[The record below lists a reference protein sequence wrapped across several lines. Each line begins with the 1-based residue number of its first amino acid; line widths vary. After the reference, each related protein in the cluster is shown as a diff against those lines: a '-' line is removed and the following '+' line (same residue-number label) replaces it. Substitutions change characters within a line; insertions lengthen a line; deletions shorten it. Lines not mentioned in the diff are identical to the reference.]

1 MIQNPFFYRQN
12 YDYDNNNYYNNSS
25 RGQVNKV
32 NELKELLQNE
42 KNKNE
47 NIEIDL
53 NRKEKQ
59 IKTLQSQLN
68 ETNKN
73 LNKIKDENDR
83 LKINLTQKE
92 KELNKRENKI
102 NMDSLKIKELENKL
116 KVILGDNQIKD
127 NKINIF
133 DKFYKMKADNEK
145 LNNIYLKE
153 KNENDKLKQYLRQK
167 DNELTIKENLIKEQI
182 KKIQDLENKLK
193 EIFKDNR
200 GFDKEENIVDNY
212 LKLKYEN
219 QKLKNEL
226 KMTRYN
232 STEMKEAY
240 KEINNELE
248 RKNIE
253 ITKLKKDI
261 INIMNQKNKEFEE
274 YKKNDYNEKF
284 INKKLEEFYDVI
296 INIRSIKSLIKDEG
310 WPIKWNQKRKELVL
324 KLLNKELLKVGVL
337 GNGNMG
343 KSFLLSRLFNDH
355 SIPSGYSV
363 ITEGLSLKFNEN
375 IGYTLLDS
383 AGLQTPLLRDDEN
396 LNNDED
402 NNNNINKSL
411 YKDKTQTENF
421 IQNLI
426 IYLSDMLL
434 IVVGK
439 LTFNEQQLI
448 NKIKKLFNEYN
459 TKKDKKIY
467 IIHNLVNFQEESQ
480 VEEHIKNTLFKSA
493 SFNLKYIKYFK
504 TYLDGDNS
512 FNGRQYLVEND
523 ENNGLQTFH
532 LIMAR
537 EGSPAG
543 NHYNKFTY
551 KLLNEQFSNFH
562 ERKPLSII
570 DEVKNRFAEWSS
582 DLLEKKIKPENI
594 DIVTGNNKEE
604 KIIFKKT
611 DENTEIIPKAC
622 ISDELG
628 MNIYRSNGFEPS
640 YFYYIENNEY
650 LVVVLEVPG
659 DVKIDSKY
667 ADSELY
673 EVVVIGT
680 KEDWVTSKNPIY
692 NNTKTGKFEIHIPYK
707 NYIKIADEKPVSDQE
722 SFEKGIL
729 QFKFRLIKKREK
741 GTKK

>member
-1 MIQNPFFYRQN
+1 
-12 YDYDNNNYYNNSS
+12 
-25 RGQVNKV
+25 
-32 NELKELLQNE
+32 
-42 KNKNE
+42 
-47 NIEIDL
+47 
-53 NRKEKQ
+53 
-59 IKTLQSQLN
+59 
-68 ETNKN
+68 
-73 LNKIKDENDR
+73 
-83 LKINLTQKE
+83 
-92 KELNKRENKI
+92 
-102 NMDSLKIKELENKL
+102 MDSLKIKELENKL

-153 KNENDKLKQYLRQK
+153 KNENDELKQYLRQK

-707 NYIKIADEKPVSDQE
+707 NYIKIADEKPVTDQE

-729 QFKFRLIKKREK
+729 QFKFQLIKKREK

>member
-1 MIQNPFFYRQN
+1 MIQNPLFYRQN

-25 RGQVNKV
+25 RGQVNRV
-32 NELKELLQNE
+32 NELEELLQNE

-47 NIEIDL
+47 NIEINL

-692 NNTKTGKFEIHIPYK
+692 NNAKTGKFEIHIPYK
-707 NYIKIADEKPVSDQE
+707 NYIKIADEKPVTDQE

-729 QFKFRLIKKREK
+729 QFKFQLIKKREK

>member
-1 MIQNPFFYRQN
+1 MIQNPLFYHQN

-25 RGQVNKV
+25 RGQVNRV
-32 NELKELLQNE
+32 NELEELLQNE
-42 KNKNE
+42 KIKNE
-47 NIEIDL
+47 NIEINL

-59 IKTLQSQLN
+59 IKTLQNQLN

-102 NMDSLKIKELENKL
+102 NMDSLKIKELEDTL
-116 KVILGDNQIKD
+116 KVILDGNQIKD
-127 NKINIF
+127 NKVNTI
-133 DKFYKMKADNEK
+133 DHKLKADNEK

-153 KNENDKLKQYLRQK
+153 KNENDELKQYLRQK

-448 NKIKKLFNEYN
+448 NKTKKLFNEYN
-459 TKKDKKIY
+459 TKKDKKIS

-707 NYIKIADEKPVSDQE
+707 NYIKIADEKPVTDQE

-729 QFKFRLIKKREK
+729 QFKFQLIKKREK

>member
-1 MIQNPFFYRQN
+1 M
-12 YDYDNNNYYNNSS
+12 
-25 RGQVNKV
+25 
-32 NELKELLQNE
+32 
-42 KNKNE
+42 
-47 NIEIDL
+47 
-53 NRKEKQ
+53 
-59 IKTLQSQLN
+59 
-68 ETNKN
+68 
-73 LNKIKDENDR
+73 
-83 LKINLTQKE
+83 
-92 KELNKRENKI
+92 
-102 NMDSLKIKELENKL
+102 
-116 KVILGDNQIKD
+116 
-127 NKINIF
+127 
-133 DKFYKMKADNEK
+133 
-145 LNNIYLKE
+145 
-153 KNENDKLKQYLRQK
+153 
-167 DNELTIKENLIKEQI
+167 
-182 KKIQDLENKLK
+182 ENKLK
-193 EIFKDNR
+193 EIFNDNR

-226 KMTRYN
+226 RMTRYN

-707 NYIKIADEKPVSDQE
+707 NYIKIADEKPVTDQE

-729 QFKFRLIKKREK
+729 QFKFQLIKKREK

>member
-1 MIQNPFFYRQN
+1 
-12 YDYDNNNYYNNSS
+12 
-25 RGQVNKV
+25 
-32 NELKELLQNE
+32 
-42 KNKNE
+42 
-47 NIEIDL
+47 
-53 NRKEKQ
+53 
-59 IKTLQSQLN
+59 
-68 ETNKN
+68 
-73 LNKIKDENDR
+73 
-83 LKINLTQKE
+83 
-92 KELNKRENKI
+92 
-102 NMDSLKIKELENKL
+102 
-116 KVILGDNQIKD
+116 
-127 NKINIF
+127 
-133 DKFYKMKADNEK
+133 MKADNEK

-226 KMTRYN
+226 RMTRYN

-692 NNTKTGKFEIHIPYK
+692 NNSKAGKFEIHIPYK

-722 SFEKGIL
+722 SFKKGIL
-729 QFKFRLIKKREK
+729 QFKFQLIKKREK

>member
-1 MIQNPFFYRQN
+1 MIQNPLFYRQN

-25 RGQVNKV
+25 RAQVNRV
-32 NELKELLQNE
+32 NELEELLKDEKIKNE
-42 KNKNE
+42 K
-47 NIEIDL
+47 IEINL
-53 NRKEKQ
+53 NKKEKQ

-102 NMDSLKIKELENKL
+102 NMDSLKIKELEDTL
-116 KVILGDNQIKD
+116 KIILDGNQIKD
-127 NKINIF
+127 NKVNTI
-133 DKFYKMKADNEK
+133 DHKLKADNEK
-145 LNNIYLKE
+145 LNNIYIKE
-153 KNENDKLKQYLRQK
+153 KDENDKLKQYLRQK
-167 DNELTIKENLIKEQI
+167 DNEQTIKENLIKEQR

-226 KMTRYN
+226 RMTRYN

-248 RKNIE
+248 NKNIE

-692 NNTKTGKFEIHIPYK
+692 NNSKAGKFEIHIPYK

-729 QFKFRLIKKREK
+729 QFKFQLIKKREK

>member
-1 MIQNPFFYRQN
+1 MIQNPLFYRQN

-25 RGQVNKV
+25 RAQVNKV
-32 NELKELLQNE
+32 NELEELLQNE
-42 KNKNE
+42 KIKNE
-47 NIEIDL
+47 NIEINF

-68 ETNKN
+68 EINKN

-83 LKINLTQKE
+83 LKMNLTQKE

-116 KVILGDNQIKD
+116 KVILDDNQIKD
-127 NKINIF
+127 NKVNTI
-133 DKFYKMKADNEK
+133 DHKLKADNEK

-153 KNENDKLKQYLRQK
+153 KNENDQLKQYLRQK

-667 ADSELY
+667 ADSDIY
-673 EVVVIGT
+673 EVIVNGT

-707 NYIKIADEKPVSDQE
+707 DYIKIAEEMPVSDQE

>member
-1 MIQNPFFYRQN
+1 MIQNPLFYRQN

-25 RGQVNKV
+25 RGQVNRV
-32 NELKELLQNE
+32 NELEELLKDEKIKNE
-42 KNKNE
+42 K
-47 NIEIDL
+47 IEINL
-53 NRKEKQ
+53 NKKEKQ
-59 IKTLQSQLN
+59 IKTLQNQLN

-102 NMDSLKIKELENKL
+102 NMDSLKIKELENTL
-116 KVILGDNQIKD
+116 KVILDGNQIKD
-127 NKINIF
+127 NKVNTI
-133 DKFYKMKADNEK
+133 DHKLKADNEK
-145 LNNIYLKE
+145 LNNIYIKE
-153 KNENDKLKQYLRQK
+153 KDENDKLKQYLRQK
-167 DNELTIKENLIKEQI
+167 DNELTIKENLIKEQR

-193 EIFKDNR
+193 EIFNDNR

-226 KMTRYN
+226 RMTRYN

-692 NNTKTGKFEIHIPYK
+692 NNSKAGKFEIHIPYK

-729 QFKFRLIKKREK
+729 QFKFQLIKKREK

>member
-1 MIQNPFFYRQN
+1 MIQNPLFYRRN

-25 RGQVNKV
+25 RGQVNRV

-47 NIEIDL
+47 NIEINF

-83 LKINLTQKE
+83 LKINLSQKE

-116 KVILGDNQIKD
+116 KVILDDNQIKD
-127 NKINIF
+127 NKVNIF
-133 DKFYKMKADNEK
+133 DKFYKLKADNEK

-153 KNENDKLKQYLRQK
+153 KNENDQLKQYLRQK

-226 KMTRYN
+226 RMTRYN

-707 NYIKIADEKPVSDQE
+707 NYIKIADEKPVTDQE

-729 QFKFRLIKKREK
+729 QFKFQLIKKREK

>member
-32 NELKELLQNE
+32 NELEELLQNE
-42 KNKNE
+42 KIKNE
-47 NIEIDL
+47 NIEINF

-153 KNENDKLKQYLRQK
+153 KNENDELKQYLRQK

-448 NKIKKLFNEYN
+448 NKTKKLFNEYN

-707 NYIKIADEKPVSDQE
+707 NYIKIADEKPVTDQE

-729 QFKFRLIKKREK
+729 QFKFQLIKKREK

>member
-1 MIQNPFFYRQN
+1 
-12 YDYDNNNYYNNSS
+12 
-25 RGQVNKV
+25 
-32 NELKELLQNE
+32 
-42 KNKNE
+42 
-47 NIEIDL
+47 
-53 NRKEKQ
+53 
-59 IKTLQSQLN
+59 
-68 ETNKN
+68 
-73 LNKIKDENDR
+73 
-83 LKINLTQKE
+83 
-92 KELNKRENKI
+92 
-102 NMDSLKIKELENKL
+102 
-116 KVILGDNQIKD
+116 
-127 NKINIF
+127 
-133 DKFYKMKADNEK
+133 
-145 LNNIYLKE
+145 
-153 KNENDKLKQYLRQK
+153 
-167 DNELTIKENLIKEQI
+167 
-182 KKIQDLENKLK
+182 
-193 EIFKDNR
+193 
-200 GFDKEENIVDNY
+200 
-212 LKLKYEN
+212 
-219 QKLKNEL
+219 
-226 KMTRYN
+226 MTRYN

-692 NNTKTGKFEIHIPYK
+692 NNSKAGKFEIHIPYK

-729 QFKFRLIKKREK
+729 QFKFQLIKKREK

>member
-1 MIQNPFFYRQN
+1 
-12 YDYDNNNYYNNSS
+12 
-25 RGQVNKV
+25 
-32 NELKELLQNE
+32 
-42 KNKNE
+42 
-47 NIEIDL
+47 
-53 NRKEKQ
+53 
-59 IKTLQSQLN
+59 
-68 ETNKN
+68 
-73 LNKIKDENDR
+73 
-83 LKINLTQKE
+83 
-92 KELNKRENKI
+92 
-102 NMDSLKIKELENKL
+102 
-116 KVILGDNQIKD
+116 
-127 NKINIF
+127 
-133 DKFYKMKADNEK
+133 MKADNEK
-145 LNNIYLKE
+145 SNNIYLKE
-153 KNENDKLKQYLRQK
+153 KNENDQLKQYLRQK
-167 DNELTIKENLIKEQI
+167 DNELTIKENLTKEQI

-193 EIFKDNR
+193 EIFIDNR

-226 KMTRYN
+226 RMTRYN

-667 ADSELY
+667 ADSDIY
-673 EVVVIGT
+673 EVIVNGT

-729 QFKFRLIKKREK
+729 QFKFQLIKKREK

>member
-1 MIQNPFFYRQN
+1 MIQNPLFYRQN

-32 NELKELLQNE
+32 NELEELLQNE
-42 KNKNE
+42 KIKNE
-47 NIEIDL
+47 NIEINF

-102 NMDSLKIKELENKL
+102 NMDSLKIKELEDTL
-116 KVILGDNQIKD
+116 KVILDGNQIKD
-127 NKINIF
+127 NKVNTI
-133 DKFYKMKADNEK
+133 DHKLKADNEK
-145 LNNIYLKE
+145 SNNIYLKE
-153 KNENDKLKQYLRQK
+153 KNENDQLKQYLRQK
-167 DNELTIKENLIKEQI
+167 DNELKIKENLIKEQR

-226 KMTRYN
+226 RMTRYN

-426 IYLSDMLL
+426 IYLIILTKL
-434 IVVGK
+434 I
-439 LTFNEQQLI
+439 F
-448 NKIKKLFNEYN
+448 
-459 TKKDKKIY
+459 
-467 IIHNLVNFQEESQ
+467 
-480 VEEHIKNTLFKSA
+480 
-493 SFNLKYIKYFK
+493 
-504 TYLDGDNS
+504 
-512 FNGRQYLVEND
+512 
-523 ENNGLQTFH
+523 
-532 LIMAR
+532 
-537 EGSPAG
+537 
-543 NHYNKFTY
+543 
-551 KLLNEQFSNFH
+551 
-562 ERKPLSII
+562 
-570 DEVKNRFAEWSS
+570 
-582 DLLEKKIKPENI
+582 
-594 DIVTGNNKEE
+594 NKE
-604 KIIFKKT
+604 
-611 DENTEIIPKAC
+611 
-622 ISDELG
+622 
-628 MNIYRSNGFEPS
+628 
-640 YFYYIENNEY
+640 
-650 LVVVLEVPG
+650 
-659 DVKIDSKY
+659 
-667 ADSELY
+667 
-673 EVVVIGT
+673 
-680 KEDWVTSKNPIY
+680 
-692 NNTKTGKFEIHIPYK
+692 
-707 NYIKIADEKPVSDQE
+707 
-722 SFEKGIL
+722 
-729 QFKFRLIKKREK
+729 
-741 GTKK
+741 

>member
-1 MIQNPFFYRQN
+1 MIQNPLFYRQN

-25 RGQVNKV
+25 RAQVNKV
-32 NELKELLQNE
+32 NELEELLQNE

-47 NIEIDL
+47 NIEINL

-116 KVILGDNQIKD
+116 KVILDDNQIKD
-127 NKINIF
+127 NKVNTI
-133 DKFYKMKADNEK
+133 DHKLKADNEK

-153 KNENDKLKQYLRQK
+153 KNENDELKQYLRQK

-193 EIFKDNR
+193 EIFNDNR

-226 KMTRYN
+226 RMTRYN

-659 DVKIDSKY
+659 DVKIDSKF

-692 NNTKTGKFEIHIPYK
+692 NNSKAGKFEIHIPYK

-729 QFKFRLIKKREK
+729 QFKFQLIKKREK

>member
-1 MIQNPFFYRQN
+1 
-12 YDYDNNNYYNNSS
+12 
-25 RGQVNKV
+25 
-32 NELKELLQNE
+32 
-42 KNKNE
+42 
-47 NIEIDL
+47 
-53 NRKEKQ
+53 
-59 IKTLQSQLN
+59 
-68 ETNKN
+68 
-73 LNKIKDENDR
+73 
-83 LKINLTQKE
+83 
-92 KELNKRENKI
+92 
-102 NMDSLKIKELENKL
+102 MDSLKIKELENKL
-116 KVILGDNQIKD
+116 KVILDDNQIKD

-145 LNNIYLKE
+145 LNHIYLKE
-153 KNENDKLKQYLRQK
+153 KNENDQLKQYLRQK

-226 KMTRYN
+226 RMTRYN

-707 NYIKIADEKPVSDQE
+707 NYIKIADEKPVTDQE

-729 QFKFRLIKKREK
+729 QFKFQLIKKREK

>member
-1 MIQNPFFYRQN
+1 MIQNPLFYRQN

-25 RGQVNKV
+25 RAQINRV
-32 NELKELLQNE
+32 NELEELLQNE
-42 KNKNE
+42 KIKNE
-47 NIEIDL
+47 NIEINL

-102 NMDSLKIKELENKL
+102 NMDSLKIKELENTL
-116 KVILGDNQIKD
+116 KVILDGNQIKD
-127 NKINIF
+127 NKVNTI
-133 DKFYKMKADNEK
+133 DHKLKADNEK
-145 LNNIYLKE
+145 SNNIYLKE
-153 KNENDKLKQYLRQK
+153 KNENDQLKQYLRQK

-226 KMTRYN
+226 RMTRYN

-253 ITKLKKDI
+253 ISKLKKDI

-284 INKKLEEFYDVI
+284 INKKLEEFYEVI

-650 LVVVLEVPG
+650 LVVVLEIPG

-692 NNTKTGKFEIHIPYK
+692 NNSKAGKFEIHIPYK
-707 NYIKIADEKPVSDQE
+707 DYIKIAEEMPVSDQE

-729 QFKFRLIKKREK
+729 QFKFQLIKKREK

>member
-1 MIQNPFFYRQN
+1 MIQNPLFYRQN

-32 NELKELLQNE
+32 NELEELLQNE
-42 KNKNE
+42 KIKNE
-47 NIEIDL
+47 NIEINL

-116 KVILGDNQIKD
+116 KVILDDNQIKD
-127 NKINIF
+127 NKVNIF
-133 DKFYKMKADNEK
+133 DKYHKLKADNEK

-153 KNENDKLKQYLRQK
+153 KNENDELKQYLRQK

-182 KKIQDLENKLK
+182 KKIKDLENKLK

-226 KMTRYN
+226 RMTRYN

-261 INIMNQKNKEFEE
+261 INIKNEKNKEFEE

-729 QFKFRLIKKREK
+729 QFKFQLIKKREK

>member
-1 MIQNPFFYRQN
+1 M
-12 YDYDNNNYYNNSS
+12 
-25 RGQVNKV
+25 
-32 NELKELLQNE
+32 
-42 KNKNE
+42 
-47 NIEIDL
+47 
-53 NRKEKQ
+53 
-59 IKTLQSQLN
+59 
-68 ETNKN
+68 
-73 LNKIKDENDR
+73 
-83 LKINLTQKE
+83 
-92 KELNKRENKI
+92 
-102 NMDSLKIKELENKL
+102 
-116 KVILGDNQIKD
+116 
-127 NKINIF
+127 
-133 DKFYKMKADNEK
+133 
-145 LNNIYLKE
+145 
-153 KNENDKLKQYLRQK
+153 
-167 DNELTIKENLIKEQI
+167 
-182 KKIQDLENKLK
+182 ENKLK

-212 LKLKYEN
+212 LKLKYDN

-226 KMTRYN
+226 RMTRYN

-692 NNTKTGKFEIHIPYK
+692 NNSKAGKFEIHIPYK

>member
-1 MIQNPFFYRQN
+1 MIQNPLFYHQN

-32 NELKELLQNE
+32 NELEELLQNE
-42 KNKNE
+42 KIKNE
-47 NIEIDL
+47 NIEINL

-73 LNKIKDENDR
+73 LNKIKVENDR

-102 NMDSLKIKELENKL
+102 NMDSLKIKDLENKL
-116 KVILGDNQIKD
+116 KVILDDNQIKD
-127 NKINIF
+127 NKVNIF
-133 DKFYKMKADNEK
+133 DKYHKLKADNEK

-153 KNENDKLKQYLRQK
+153 KNENDQLKQYLRQK

-226 KMTRYN
+226 RMTRYN

-659 DVKIDSKY
+659 DVKIDSKF

-729 QFKFRLIKKREK
+729 QFKFQLIKKREK

>member
-1 MIQNPFFYRQN
+1 
-12 YDYDNNNYYNNSS
+12 
-25 RGQVNKV
+25 
-32 NELKELLQNE
+32 
-42 KNKNE
+42 
-47 NIEIDL
+47 
-53 NRKEKQ
+53 
-59 IKTLQSQLN
+59 
-68 ETNKN
+68 
-73 LNKIKDENDR
+73 
-83 LKINLTQKE
+83 
-92 KELNKRENKI
+92 
-102 NMDSLKIKELENKL
+102 
-116 KVILGDNQIKD
+116 
-127 NKINIF
+127 
-133 DKFYKMKADNEK
+133 MKADNEK

-167 DNELTIKENLIKEQI
+167 DNELTIKENLTKEQI

-226 KMTRYN
+226 RMTRYN

-692 NNTKTGKFEIHIPYK
+692 NNSKAGKFEIHIPYK
-707 NYIKIADEKPVSDQE
+707 NYIKIADEKPVTDQE

-729 QFKFRLIKKREK
+729 QFKFQLIKKREK

>member
-1 MIQNPFFYRQN
+1 MIQNPLFYRQN

-25 RGQVNKV
+25 RGQVNRV
-32 NELKELLQNE
+32 NELEELLKDEKIKNE
-42 KNKNE
+42 K
-47 NIEIDL
+47 IEINL
-53 NRKEKQ
+53 NKKEKQ

-102 NMDSLKIKELENKL
+102 NMDSLKIKELENTL
-116 KVILGDNQIKD
+116 KVILDGNQIKD
-127 NKINIF
+127 NKVNTI
-133 DKFYKMKADNEK
+133 DHKLKADNEK
-145 LNNIYLKE
+145 LNNIYIKE
-153 KNENDKLKQYLRQK
+153 KDENDKLKQYLRQK
-167 DNELTIKENLIKEQI
+167 DNELTIKENLIKEQR

-193 EIFKDNR
+193 EIFNDNR

-226 KMTRYN
+226 RMTRYN

-248 RKNIE
+248 NKNIE

-296 INIRSIKSLIKDEG
+296 INIRSIKSLIKNEG
-310 WPIKWNQKRKELVL
+310 WLIKWNQKRKELVL

-707 NYIKIADEKPVSDQE
+707 NYIKIADEKPVTDQE

-729 QFKFRLIKKREK
+729 QFKFQLIKKREK

>member
-1 MIQNPFFYRQN
+1 MIQNPLFYRQN

-25 RGQVNKV
+25 RGQVNRV
-32 NELKELLQNE
+32 NELEELLQNE
-42 KNKNE
+42 KIKNE
-47 NIEIDL
+47 NIEINL
-53 NRKEKQ
+53 NKKEKQ
-59 IKTLQSQLN
+59 IKTLQNQLN

-102 NMDSLKIKELENKL
+102 NMDSLKIKELENTL
-116 KVILGDNQIKD
+116 KVILDGNQIKD
-127 NKINIF
+127 NKVNTI
-133 DKFYKMKADNEK
+133 DHKLKADNEK
-145 LNNIYLKE
+145 LNNIYIKE
-153 KNENDKLKQYLRQK
+153 KDENDKLKQYLRQK
-167 DNELTIKENLIKEQI
+167 DNELTIKENLIKEQR

-226 KMTRYN
+226 RMTRYN

-692 NNTKTGKFEIHIPYK
+692 NNSKAGKFEIHIPYK

-729 QFKFRLIKKREK
+729 QFKFQLIKKREK

>member
-1 MIQNPFFYRQN
+1 MIQNPLFYRQN

-25 RGQVNKV
+25 RAQVNRV
-32 NELKELLQNE
+32 NELEELLKDEKIKNE
-42 KNKNE
+42 K
-47 NIEIDL
+47 IEINL
-53 NRKEKQ
+53 NKKEKQ

-102 NMDSLKIKELENKL
+102 NMDSLKIKELENTL
-116 KVILGDNQIKD
+116 KVILDDNQIKD
-127 NKINIF
+127 NKVNTI
-133 DKFYKMKADNEK
+133 DHKLKADNEK
-145 LNNIYLKE
+145 LNNIYIKE
-153 KNENDKLKQYLRQK
+153 KDENDKLKQYLRQK
-167 DNELTIKENLIKEQI
+167 DNEQTIKENLIKEQR

-226 KMTRYN
+226 RMTRYN

-248 RKNIE
+248 NKNIE

-692 NNTKTGKFEIHIPYK
+692 NNSKAGKFEIHIPYK

-729 QFKFRLIKKREK
+729 QFKFQLIKKREK

>member
-1 MIQNPFFYRQN
+1 MIQNPLFYHQN

-25 RGQVNKV
+25 RAKVNRV
-32 NELKELLQNE
+32 NELEELLQNE

-47 NIEIDL
+47 NIEINL

-73 LNKIKDENDR
+73 LNKIKDENNR

-116 KVILGDNQIKD
+116 KVILDDNQIKD
-127 NKINIF
+127 NKVNII
-133 DKFYKMKADNEK
+133 DKYHKLKADNEK

-226 KMTRYN
+226 RMTRYN

-512 FNGRQYLVEND
+512 FNGRQYLVVND

-707 NYIKIADEKPVSDQE
+707 NYIKIADEKPVTDQE

-729 QFKFRLIKKREK
+729 QFKFQLIKKREK